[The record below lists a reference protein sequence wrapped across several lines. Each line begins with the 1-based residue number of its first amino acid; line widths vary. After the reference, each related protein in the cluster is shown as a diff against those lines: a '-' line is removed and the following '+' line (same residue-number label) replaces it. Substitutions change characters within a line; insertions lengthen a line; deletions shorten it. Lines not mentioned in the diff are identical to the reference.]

1 MNDDCYQRNVLSL
14 SYNYLY
20 QKLWALIILRKKS
33 DKFRKKSDKVAEKFN
48 ILCGNDESYPLT
60 EMQFQFSQ

>member
-20 QKLWALIILRKKS
+20 WKLWALIILM
-33 DKFRKKSDKVAEKFN
+33 RKKSDKVAENSTF
-48 ILCGNDESYPLT
+48 CV
-60 EMQFQFSQ
+60 EMTNLIR